1 MSVPADQVDINGV
14 IADDSDAQVQA
25 LYSGHTLTPT
35 TNFSFP
41 WNGSIVQFFQ
51 GITADIEPALL
62 AALTA
67 AAAPFTQP

>member
-14 IADDSDAQVQA
+14 IADDTDAQVQA

-35 TNFSFP
+35 TNFNFP
-41 WNGSIVQFFQ
+41 WNGSIVQFYN
-51 GITADIEPALL
+51 GITAEVEPALL

-67 AAAPFTQP
+67 AGAPFTTP